1 MIEQRY
7 EEIIA
12 QCKARISDLS
22 EWEQGFLL
30 GDPTSPNKKPP
41 LDARTWLSDG
51 QKKILDRIVC
61 ERFNGEKFEKKT
73 ILTYGDITSSQT
85 DNGWI
90 TTIAKYPIGKGV
102 TKKEAEIINGWLST
116 ALAGILSLPKEVLE
130 DYINTPA
137 EVPAEEPVFGEEK
150 ATQPAVKN
158 ETVGDNE
165 DEF

>member
-7 EEIIA
+7 EEIIS
-12 QCKARISDLS
+12 QCKARITELS

-30 GDPTSPNKKPP
+30 GDPTNPKKNAP
-41 LDARTWLSDG
+41 LDSRTWLSDG

-61 ERFNGEKFEKKT
+61 ERFQGEKFEKKV
-73 ILTYGDITSSQT
+73 ILTYGNIDSGQT
-85 DNGWI
+85 DNGWV
-90 TTIAKYPIGKGV
+90 TTIGKYPIGKGV
-102 TKKEAEIINGWLST
+102 TKKEAATINAWLST

-137 EVPAEEPVFGEEK
+137 EVPAEEPVFGEKK
-150 ATQPAVKN
+150 ATQPAVK
-158 ETVGDNE
+158 TVGDNE